1 MVSITLTGDDDLLK
15 GLIKEASFEKK
26 KAAVRKHGAS
36 LQRKAKANAGRP
48 IFAKGYSTG
57 ATKGSITLQY
67 GNGGLSA
74 KVVAGTNYSG
84 YVEVGT
90 RKMEAQPFMKPA
102 LDSVM
107 EEFIKDL
114 GAPE

>member
-1 MVSITLTGDDDLLK
+1 MASITLTGDDELLK

-36 LQRKAKANAGRP
+36 LQRKAMSNAV
-48 IFAKGYSTG
+48 FTKGYSTG
-57 ATKGSITLQY
+57 ATKRSITLTM

-74 KVVAGTNYSG
+74 KVAAGTHYSG

-90 RKMEAQPFMKPA
+90 RKMEAQPFIKPA
-102 LDSVM
+102 LDSIM

-114 GAPE
+114 GTPE